1 MSPLCSML
9 TLLVLLIVDLPIHRY
24 DLLHNAHLNL
34 EDLDELFKVAQVQ
47 MESTPTIFRKE
58 KKSFYKCHFFLY
70 SFFFLS
76 FFFVF
81 VFVFFVFVLI

>member
-34 EDLDELFKVAQVQ
+34 EGLDELFKVAQVQ
-47 MESTPTIFRKE
+47 MESTPTIFRK
-58 KKSFYKCHFFLY
+58 KRNPSINAISSTTVF
-70 SFFFLS
+70 FFFL
-76 FFFVF
+76 FFLFLF
-81 VFVFFVFVLI
+81 LFFLFLF

>member
-1 MSPLCSML
+1 ML

-34 EDLDELFKVAQVQ
+34 EGLDELFKVAQVQ

-58 KKSFYKCHFFLY
+58 KNRNPSINAISSSTVF
-70 SFFFLS
+70 FFFL

-81 VFVFFVFVLI
+81 VFVFFVFVLL